1 MAKYT
6 YMIMIM
12 INLYCLCIE
21 LIQKKNMVINTKL
34 FALYDITT
42 YPHDSGIG
50 LFRCEQFF

>member
-1 MAKYT
+1 MAKYK

-34 FALYDITT
+34 SALYDITT